1 VPRLAQMR
9 VSVPWLSNAS
19 FILKPDFDGPADKL
33 PRDCGARQLSEVL
46 WNGPPLFPA
55 M

>member
-1 VPRLAQMR
+1 LLAD
-9 VSVPWLSNAS
+9 AG
-19 FILKPDFDGPADKL
+19 FILKPDFDRPADKL
-33 PRDCGARQLSEVL
+33 LRDCGARQLSEVL